1 MGEALIVICL
11 IKISLKKKNRLSV
24 ISPQNVLNMAE
35 DGGSGDF
42 QNQRFSTPKNA
53 RGRGSNFHNSTFD
66 NSFSSFQMTPR
77 GQRHGSPQFTPRGHR
92 HGSPQ
97 TPHSS
102 GGFRGRGGFRDRGNF
117 RGRGGNHS
125 FHGQS
130 SILDYYSPAM
140 PQDPWVSIESYR
152 SRENL
157 NQSDTA

>member
-24 ISPQNVLNMAE
+24 ISPQNVLNMTE

-42 QNQRFSTPKNA
+42 QNQRFSTPKNG

-66 NSFSSFQMTPR
+66 NSFSSFQM
-77 GQRHGSPQFTPRGHR
+77 TPRGHR

-125 FHGQS
+125 FHGQN

-140 PQDPWVSIESYR
+140 LQDPWVSIESYR